1 MKTSALSVT
10 EQAALTD
17 ASASTCKQ
25 ALPLTADGDRTQPLI
40 QVRDLTV
47 RYSGELAL
55 QSVDLDVRENKITA
69 LIGPSGCG
77 KTSFL
82 MALNRLS
89 AMIRGCTVDGQ
100 VRFGGTELSA
110 STPTGWLRRQV
121 GMVFQRPN
129 PFPVSIERNLH
140 LPLREHGCP
149 KRELKRRSE
158 DLLKRVG
165 LWEEVAER
173 LGEPA
178 QSLSGGQQQRL
189 CLARALALNPRV
201 LLMDEP
207 CSALDPISTA
217 HIEELINSLRSH
229 VTIII
234 VTHNLAQ
241 ARRLADDVAVFWNC
255 GCCGCLIESG
265 PASQVFESPQHPDTV
280 SYLRGITG

>member
-1 MKTSALSVT
+1 MRDLSV
-10 EQAALTD
+10 
-17 ASASTCKQ
+17 
-25 ALPLTADGDRTQPLI
+25 
-40 QVRDLTV
+40 
-47 RYSGELAL
+47 RYNGELAL
-55 QSVDLDVRENKITA
+55 QSVDLDVRENKIAA

-89 AMIRGCTVDGQ
+89 SMIRGCTVQGQ
-100 VRFGGTELSA
+100 VRFGETEISA
-110 STPTGWLRRQV
+110 ATPTGWLRRQV

-149 KRELKRRSE
+149 RRELKSRSE
-158 DLLKRVG
+158 ELLKRVG
-165 LWEEVAER
+165 LWEEVAGK

-217 HIEELINSLRSH
+217 HIEELIDSLRSH

-265 PASQVFESPQHPDTV
+265 PASEVFESPQHPDTV
-280 SYLRGITG
+280 SYLRGIIG